1 MTTRIPHGLAVLA
14 TLAFAHTSF
23 LHTAAAETPLE
34 RGAYLMNGIV
44 ACGNCHTPQGPD
56 GPLPGMELAGGLR
69 MEDAPFTAHTSN
81 LTPDAKTGLGRWS
94 DAEIVTAIR
103 EGRRPDGRL
112 IGPPMPVE
120 FYRGI
125 SDGDAMAIV
134 AYLRQV
140 KAVENPVPKSEYRMP
155 LPPSWGP
162 PVGSVPEVPRTDPVK
177 YGEYLA
183 GPLGHCM
190 ECHTPRLAD
199 GRLDRTRWGAGGMPF
214 PGPWGVSVSRN
225 LTSDPEDGLGK
236 WTDSQIKT
244 AITTGVRPDGT
255 RLAPPMAFHF
265 YKTIRDEDLTALVA
279 YLRTLPPLK
288 SPVAM
293 GASK

>member
-1 MTTRIPHGLAVLA
+1 MTTRIPHGLAMLA
-14 TLAFAHTSF
+14 TVLFAYG
-23 LHTAAAETPLE
+23 AAAETPLE

-56 GPLPGMELAGGLR
+56 GPLAGMELAGGLR
-69 MEDAPFTAHTSN
+69 MEDKPFTAYTGN
-81 LTPDAKTGLGRWS
+81 LTPDRTTGLGGWT

-103 EGRRPDGRL
+103 DGRRPDGRL
-112 IGPPMPVE
+112 IGPPMPME

-125 SDGDAMAIV
+125 SDGDVQAIV

-140 KAVENPVPKSEYRMP
+140 KAVANPVPPSEYRMP
-155 LPPSWGP
+155 LPASWGP
-162 PVGSVPEVPRTDPVK
+162 PVGSVPEVPRGDRVR

-190 ECHTPRLAD
+190 ECHTPRQSD
-199 GRLDRTRWGAGGMPF
+199 GRPDRTRWGAGGMPL

-225 LTSDPEDGLGK
+225 LTSDPDDGLGR
-236 WTDSQIKT
+236 WTDAQIKA
-244 AITTGVRPDGT
+244 AITLGVRPDGA
-255 RLAPPMAFHF
+255 RLAPPMAYHF
-265 YKTIRDEDLTALVA
+265 YRNIRDEDLDALVA

-288 SPVAM
+288 STVAM
-293 GASK
+293 GAAR

>member
-14 TLAFAHTSF
+14 TVFLAHG
-23 LHTAAAETPLE
+23 AAAETSLE

-56 GPLPGMELAGGLR
+56 GPLAGMELAGGLR
-69 MEDAPFTAHTSN
+69 MEDKPFTAYTSN
-81 LTPDAKTGLGRWS
+81 LTPDRATGLGGWT
-94 DAEIVTAIR
+94 DAEIITAIR
-103 EGRRPDGRL
+103 DGRRSDGRL
-112 IGPPMPVE
+112 IGPPMPMD

-140 KAVENPVPKSEYRMP
+140 AAVANPVPPSDYRMP
-155 LPPSWGP
+155 LPASWGP
-162 PVGSVPEVPRTDPVK
+162 PVGAVPEVPRGDRVR

-190 ECHTPRLAD
+190 ECHTPRLPD
-199 GRLDRTRWGAGGMPF
+199 GRPDRTRWGAGGMPL

-225 LTSDPEDGLGK
+225 LTSDPEDGLGR
-236 WTDSQIKT
+236 WTDAQIKA
-244 AITTGVRPDGT
+244 AITQGVRPDGA
-255 RLAPPMAFHF
+255 RLAPPMAYHF
-265 YKTIRDEDLTALVA
+265 YRNIRGEDLDALIA
-279 YLRTLPPLK
+279 YMRTLPPLK
-288 SPVAM
+288 STVAM
-293 GASK
+293 GAAR